1 MTSAAPA
8 PAPLTDQAVLEY
20 LQRKGLG
27 SAALELSNLLK
38 KEKPKDTRAE
48 LEEEDYV
55 FRNQRTLL
63 AKVSYVNA
71 KKPSLHNVLELMH
84 YCFHSYS
91 QQEEATEVIV
101 ILPGRLFNGGFL
113 KKMSMEV

>member
-1 MTSAAPA
+1 MTSTVNSPA
-8 PAPLTDQAVLEY
+8 LPTDQAVLEY

-27 SAALELSNLLK
+27 TAALELSNLLK

-63 AKVSYVNA
+63 AKVSTIASARTLTLCYFSKA
-71 KKPSLHNVLELMH
+71 
-84 YCFHSYS
+84 
-91 QQEEATEVIV
+91 
-101 ILPGRLFNGGFL
+101 
-113 KKMSMEV
+113 